1 MLILSNIFFDLFF
14 FIVYLGYVLLY
25 FMYCFILWVFR
36 KMERWGRGE
45 IDKKDGF
52 FIYGKIVF
60 NRD

>member
-25 FMYCFILWVFR
+25 FMYCFILWVFW
-36 KMERWGRGE
+36 KMERLGRGE